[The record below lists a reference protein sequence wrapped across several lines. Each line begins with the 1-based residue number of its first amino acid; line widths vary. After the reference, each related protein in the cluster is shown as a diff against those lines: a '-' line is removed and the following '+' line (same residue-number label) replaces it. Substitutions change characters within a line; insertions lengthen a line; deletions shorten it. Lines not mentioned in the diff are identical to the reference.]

1 MTLAAQIIDQQVSGV
16 VERHS
21 DAFAGELRLDALA
34 PLFRD
39 RDRTLQRLSA
49 TFRRADL
56 VDTLL
61 EASTRD
67 G

>member
-21 DAFAGELRLDALA
+21 DAFAGELRLGGDEH
-34 PLFRD
+34 
-39 RDRTLQRLSA
+39 RTLQRLSA